1 MVQINKHKPARAV
14 NSLCFCI
21 KRIPPDRAAKNS
33 RTLHG
38 RRVAVHPAGCMTVRM
53 QTVENDR
60 ENDNRIGLSE
70 HFAIRY
76 IMVRERQNLSLVWGG
91 FCLLFLKRNP

>member
-1 MVQINKHKPARAV
+1 
-14 NSLCFCI
+14 
-21 KRIPPDRAAKNS
+21 
-33 RTLHG
+33 
-38 RRVAVHPAGCMTVRM
+38 MTVRM